1 MGKLTFIMM
10 ICLALATIAGCGGKK
25 SQAGNDLPKTV
36 ETEMENDSTIYGF
49 CGDGTSMNI
58 LQLITDKGDTIE
70 FTLQGNDTVTVVQG
84 GMLAGDRM
92 AVVAGKAPEGESMK
106 QATTVINLT
115 SLMGTW
121 QSIDR
126 TFSIEE
132 GGVVSSDNREPK
144 PYLDWKICNGKLVLT
159 ADTFSVYGLGPDSLL
174 LENAQGIFA
183 YKRVKK

>member
-1 MGKLTFIMM
+1 MRKLTFIMM
-10 ICLALATIAGCGGKK
+10 ICLALVTIAGCGGKK
-25 SQAGNDLPKTV
+25 SQAGNDLPKPVEV
-36 ETEMENDSTIYGF
+36 ETESDSTIYGF
-49 CGDGTSMNI
+49 CGEGTTMNV

-70 FTLQGNDTVTVVQG
+70 FTLQGDDTLTVVQG
-84 GMLAGDRM
+84 GMLVGDRM
-92 AVVAGKAPEGESMK
+92 AVVAADAPKDESMK

-144 PYLDWKICNGKLVLT
+144 PYVDWKICNGKLVLT
-159 ADTFSVYGLGPDSLL
+159 TDTFGVYALGPDSLL